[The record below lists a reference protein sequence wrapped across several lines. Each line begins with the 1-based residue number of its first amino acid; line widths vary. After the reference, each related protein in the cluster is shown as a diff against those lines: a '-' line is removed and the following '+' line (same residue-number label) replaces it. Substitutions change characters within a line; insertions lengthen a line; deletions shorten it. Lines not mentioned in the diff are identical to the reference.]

1 MLLLCSKN
9 RPRLLFTF
17 YLKNFWEKFLFSA
30 PEYDDDKS
38 SSVLARYDMT
48 ISDLDGFVCFRS
60 VVLRNPFVIIR
71 SPRYVNTLIAY
82 DTVED
87 QYKVLCVK
95 MFDRKMQQQQ
105 EHFVCT
111 LSSSQKQEWRMI
123 ENRT

>member
-1 MLLLCSKN
+1 MKV
-9 RPRLLFTF
+9 PDVT
-17 YLKNFWEKFLFSA
+17 
-30 PEYDDDKS
+30 
-38 SSVLARYDMT
+38 
-48 ISDLDGFVCFRS
+48 SDR
-60 VVLRNPFVIIR
+60 
-71 SPRYVNTLIAY
+71 RYVDELIAY

>member
-60 VVLRNPFVIIR
+60 VVLRNP
-71 SPRYVNTLIAY
+71 RYVDELIAY